1 MSLVVRV
8 LGVVGGGGHKSQTR
22 NRLEVKVQRPVFW
35 HNKQTWRRDNLTS
48 LSLSLFVNPP
58 NLIGIYM

>member
-1 MSLVVRV
+1 
-8 LGVVGGGGHKSQTR
+8 
-22 NRLEVKVQRPVFW
+22 VFW